1 MLYESAV
8 EPSTL
13 ALLKTICQLPELNSF
28 GLGGGTNLALR
39 YGHRL
44 SVDLDFFT
52 NSPFDTA
59 GIYKIL
65 ITKFKHIELLYEQ
78 NQTMMFL
85 INGIKTDFILYPFEW
100 LNPFEIMDENRLI
113 SLEDMIP
120 MKLQA
125 ISNRFSKK
133 DFWDIELLLEN
144 YSLNNMIG
152 IFKLKFP
159 PIDSGFI
166 IHSLTNFENADLEE
180 DPICLN
186 PKTWAEVKQN
196 LEKKVIDYTQQFL

>member
-44 SVDLDFFT
+44 SVDLDFFS
-52 NSPFDTA
+52 NSAFDTA

-85 INGIKTDFILYPFEW
+85 INGIKTDFILYPFDW
-100 LNPFEIMDENRLI
+100 LNPFEIMDEYRFI

-133 DFWDIELLLEN
+133 DFWDIELLLEY
-144 YSLNNMIG
+144 YSLNRMIG
-152 IFKLKFP
+152 IFKQKFP
-159 PIDSGFI
+159 PVDPGFI

-180 DPICLN
+180 DPICLHS
-186 PKTWAEVKQN
+186 KTWEEVKQN